1 MALTSVQKF
10 LAIVAGIPSQ
20 ISAALV
26 GGAANAYQVPALGP
40 TGQLD
45 PNMMPTGVGADTAS
59 LPATEALAAG
69 AWVNVWVNGGVT
81 SVRNADSSA
90 TGKTAN
96 GFVLSAV
103 ASGATALVYFTGLNT
118 GLSGL
123 TPGVLYFL
131 GSVGAAVTSPPT
143 AVGSVT
149 QQVGLAINATT
160 IQSNIQQ
167 QINN

>member
-1 MALTSVQKF
+1 VQKF
-10 LAIVAGIPSQ
+10 LALGGGIAAQVA
-20 ISAALV
+20 AALV
-26 GGAANAYQVPALGP
+26 GGAANAYQIPALGA

-45 PNMMPTGVGADTAS
+45 PTMMPTGVGADTAS
-59 LPATEALAAG
+59 LPATEAIAAG
-69 AWVNVWVNGGVT
+69 AWVNIWVNGGVT

-96 GFVLSAV
+96 GFVLAAV
-103 ASGATALVYFTGLNT
+103 ASGGTALVYFTGLNT

-123 TPGVLYFL
+123 TPGALYFL
-131 GSVGAAVTSPPT
+131 GSVGASVTAPPT

-149 QQVGLAINATT
+149 QQVGVATNATT
-160 IQSNIQQ
+160 IQCNIQQ